1 MPAANEKV
9 LKTIGK
15 KLLASG
21 QSVSMAESVTAG
33 LLQFA
38 FSEIPDAS
46 LFLQGGITAYNLG
59 QKVKHLH
66 IEPLHAAKVDCVS
79 QQVANEMALSVARLF
94 TSDWSIAVTGYA
106 SPVEA
111 SGFKIFA
118 YYAISYK
125 GKLKRKG
132 KLLSNAKEPAAV
144 QKDYVQQIINNF
156 AAVL

>member
-1 MPAANEKV
+1 MPAANEQL
-9 LKTIGK
+9 LKKIGK
-15 KLLASG
+15 KLLAAQ

-46 LFLQGGITAYNLG
+46 QFLQGGMTAYNLG

-79 QQVANEMALSVARLF
+79 QQVANEMALSVAQLF
-94 TSDWSIAVTGYA
+94 TSDWSIGVTGYA

-111 SGFKIFA
+111 SGFKVFA
-118 YYAISYK
+118 YFSISYK
-125 GKLKRKG
+125 GTIKRKG
-132 KLLSNAKEPAAV
+132 KLVSANDEPAAV
-144 QKDYVQQIINNF
+144 QQDYVQQIIRCF
-156 AAVL
+156 ASLL

>member
-1 MPAANEKV
+1 MPVTPGNI

-15 KLLASG
+15 KLLAAK

-46 LFLQGGITAYNLG
+46 QFLQGGITAYNLG
-59 QKVKHLH
+59 QKVKHLN

-79 QQVANEMALSVARLF
+79 QQVANEMALSVAQLF
-94 TSDWSIAVTGYA
+94 TSDWSIGVTGYA

-111 SGFKIFA
+111 SGFKVFA
-118 YYAISYK
+118 YFAISYK
-125 GKLKRKG
+125 GTIKRKG
-132 KLLSNAKEPAAV
+132 KLVSKTKEPALV
-144 QKDYVQQIINNF
+144 QKEYVQQIIAKF
-156 AAVL
+156 VSLL